1 MEQFLALI
9 HCLFFYAG
17 FQTDHLNLLRRARA
31 RRLSHTPVLLRL
43 RPFVS
48 LLKLWTAF
56 EKPSNAGP
64 GWQSSLQLDVQ
75 DDGTEIPYARR
86 QSWPDFV
93 RWLTSKFNIRSLFE
107 IQHEKFKQLAQ
118 DPGERVHAYNIRWNL
133 ERELVDELAGAELYP
148 TGTVHEEELEN
159 MYVRSL
165 LGPFSSKLTDLRA
178 IRGTLI
184 QVVGGTRD
192 TASEGCVSL
201 GLTLLQ
207 KHAVQLDNDQLV
219 ASELRKLQ
227 SPHATRTY
235 PRKSFPFPS
244 QRRNHQRIT
253 HLDAASRFSELEEE
267 EADQSLS
274 CQDLFFK
281 LQTDGKVNW
290 SPAQMKRLWAD
301 KCCFRCGL
309 SGHQWADCKAKYPAD
324 PKAFHFANLIS
335 TDCPDA
341 DDTIPEDDEVW
352 SYLQAV
358 QAGHLN

>member
-1 MEQFLALI
+1 
-9 HCLFFYAG
+9 
-17 FQTDHLNLLRRARA
+17 
-31 RRLSHTPVLLRL
+31 
-43 RPFVS
+43 
-48 LLKLWTAF
+48 
-56 EKPSNAGP
+56 
-64 GWQSSLQLDVQ
+64 
-75 DDGTEIPYARR
+75 
-86 QSWPDFV
+86 
-93 RWLTSKFNIRSLFE
+93 
-107 IQHEKFKQLAQ
+107 
-118 DPGERVHAYNIRWNL
+118 
-133 ERELVDELAGAELYP
+133 
-148 TGTVHEEELEN
+148 

-244 QRRNHQRIT
+244 QRRNQQRIT

-267 EADQSLS
+267 DADQSLC

-335 TDCPDA
+335 ADCPDA
-341 DDTIPEDDEVW
+341 DDTIPEDDEVR

>member
-1 MEQFLALI
+1 MSALYSLDTLAAGSSLEQFLALI

-75 DDGTEIPYARR
+75 DDGIEIPYARR

-192 TASEGCVSL
+192 TASEGCVSI
-201 GLTLLQ
+201 GLSLLQ
-207 KHAVQLDNDQLV
+207 KHTVG
-219 ASELRKLQ
+219 E
-227 SPHATRTY
+227 
-235 PRKSFPFPS
+235 
-244 QRRNHQRIT
+244 
-253 HLDAASRFSELEEE
+253 
-267 EADQSLS
+267 
-274 CQDLFFK
+274 
-281 LQTDGKVNW
+281 
-290 SPAQMKRLWAD
+290 
-301 KCCFRCGL
+301 
-309 SGHQWADCKAKYPAD
+309 
-324 PKAFHFANLIS
+324 
-335 TDCPDA
+335 
-341 DDTIPEDDEVW
+341 
-352 SYLQAV
+352 
-358 QAGHLN
+358 